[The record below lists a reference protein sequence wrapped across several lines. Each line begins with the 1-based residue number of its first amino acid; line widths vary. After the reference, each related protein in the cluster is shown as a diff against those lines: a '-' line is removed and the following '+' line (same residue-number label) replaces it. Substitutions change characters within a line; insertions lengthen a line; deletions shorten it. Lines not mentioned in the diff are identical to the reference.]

1 MASFEDD
8 DPIEGRQPCHLYLT
22 KADIFKGRATSHKMK
37 TRIWTTTIMTTK
49 KEKTKTREKER
60 KREMTMTMTM
70 IKMMRA
76 IKTMMTK
83 EMQTEKQSHHH
94 SHADRVES
102 LHPTHDRRIPP
113 LC

>member
-1 MASFEDD
+1 MFFFIAQL
-8 DPIEGRQPCHLYLT
+8 PPRRVP
-22 KADIFKGRATSHKMK
+22 GRAGGVGRGIVTVLYNALMGSGAHIFGFG
-37 TRIWTTTIMTTK
+37 RRGVGIDAWLGMT
-49 KEKTKTREKER
+49 
-60 KREMTMTMTM
+60 MTMTMTM

-76 IKTMMTK
+76 IKTTMMK

-94 SHADRVES
+94 SRADRVES